1 MSLVIGLDTGGTYTD
16 AALLDAASG
25 QVLATGKALT
35 TREDLSIGLG
45 GAIARVLDA
54 YVTGNGQTGGGQTG
68 GGQTVGDQTGGGQ
81 TGGGKPGDI
90 GLVSLSTT
98 LATNAVVEGVGGRV
112 GLVMIGFD
120 EAALERADLAR
131 ALGQD
136 PVAFITGGHKPD
148 GGVQAM
154 LDRDA
159 LRCAA
164 ETFGDEVSAFAIAGH
179 FATRNPEH
187 EIAARDL
194 LRELT
199 GLPITCSHE
208 LSSALGGP
216 RRALT
221 AVLNARLIN
230 LLERLITA
238 TEAIMADQGLTC
250 PLMVVKGDGSLLHS
264 DFARTR
270 PVETVLSG
278 PAASLS
284 GAAFLAGTDTA
295 LIADIGGTTTD
306 IAFLQNGAP
315 RLRAEGALVG
325 GWQTMVEAAE
335 IRTCGLGGD
344 SEVRAVTR
352 GRDGGVTLGPRR
364 AVPLSLL
371 ATQHPEIIAI
381 MEEQLGLAVPMQTDA
396 RFVFPVMPD
405 EVPGWLTR
413 SETRLAQKA
422 IEMGPTPIA
431 EIAATQLALGA
442 VDRLISRG
450 LLGLAAFTPTDAA
463 HVTGA
468 FTDFDVSAA
477 EFGAALM
484 ARQKNGLGEAI
495 ASDATSLAV
504 MTLATLHQR
513 SGLALMDAALA
524 HDGAGEEQASRTP
537 LLATLYEQ
545 HLKASVT
552 ASVTG
557 NAAGNAAGNEAGNEA
572 ETDATKMNGPQMN
585 GPQMNGTAGGMAEGR
600 AGARAGNEARLVRV
614 GMQLE
619 TGLVA
624 LGASAATHYPH
635 IADMMGVAV
644 SVPDHADVAGA
655 VGAAVGSVRQRVMI
669 SITAPADGKF
679 RVHLPEGPIDLEV
692 QESALER
699 ARMAAKRLA
708 HDRASS
714 AGASSIEVA
723 ITEDVRLVQLGPDKQ
738 LFIEAFVHATASGQ
752 PG

>member
-16 AALLDAASG
+16 AALLDAEAG
-25 QVLATGKALT
+25 RVLATGKALT
-35 TREDLSIGLG
+35 TREDLSIGVG
-45 GAIARVLDA
+45 SAIARVLDA
-54 YVTGNGQTGGGQTG
+54 YAK
-68 GGQTVGDQTGGGQ
+68 GD
-81 TGGGKPGDI
+81 GKRNRTDNSKTGDI

-136 PVAFITGGHKPD
+136 PVAFIDGGHKPD
-148 GGVQAM
+148 GGAQAP

-159 LRCAA
+159 LREVAA
-164 ETFGDEVSAFAIAGH
+164 NFGDEVSAIAIAGH

-187 EIAARDL
+187 EITARDL
-194 LRELT
+194 LREIT

-221 AVLNARLIN
+221 AVLNSRLIN
-230 LLERLITA
+230 LLERLIEA
-238 TEAIMADQGLTC
+238 TEAIMTEQGLTC

-264 DFARTR
+264 NFARTR
-270 PVETVLSG
+270 PVETLLSG
-278 PAASLS
+278 PAASLL
-284 GAAFLAGTDTA
+284 GAAFLAKTDTA

-306 IAFLQNGAP
+306 VAFLQNGVP

-344 SEVRAVTR
+344 SEVRAITR
-352 GRDGGVTLGPRR
+352 GREGGVRLGPRR
-364 AVPLSLL
+364 AVPLALM
-371 ATQHPEIIAI
+371 ATQHPAIIDN
-381 MEEQLGLAVPMQTDA
+381 MEEQMQLSVPMQTDA
-396 RFVFPVMPD
+396 RFIFPVMPNG
-405 EVPGWLTR
+405 VPSWLTR

-422 IEMGPTPIA
+422 IKLGPTPVA

-463 HVTGA
+463 HVSGA
-468 FTDFDVSAA
+468 FTSFNARAA
-477 EFGAALM
+477 ELGAALM
-484 ARQKNGLGEAI
+484 ARQKNGLGENIACDGKTLAAI
-495 ASDATSLAV
+495 
-504 MTLATLHQR
+504 TLATLHQR

-524 HDGAGEEQASRTP
+524 HDGAGEEQASRNT
-537 LLATLYEQ
+537 LLAKIFDQ
-545 HLKASVT
+545 HVAISNKNNKIET
-552 ASVTG
+552 AKPRVSG
-557 NAAGNAAGNEAGNEA
+557 LANGAAG
-572 ETDATKMNGPQMN
+572 
-585 GPQMNGTAGGMAEGR
+585 GTS
-600 AGARAGNEARLVRV
+600 RLVRI

-619 TGLVA
+619 TNLVA
-624 LGASAATHYPH
+624 LGASAATHYPN
-635 IADMMGVAV
+635 IARMMGVTV
-644 SVPDHADVAGA
+644 SVPEHADVAGA

-669 SITAPADGKF
+669 SITAPADGKY
-679 RVHLPEGPIDLEV
+679 RVHLPDGPVDLDT
-692 QESALER
+692 QEAALELAQR
-699 ARMAAKRLA
+699 GARRIA

-714 AGASSIEVA
+714 AGACAIEVA
-723 ITEDVRLVQLGPDKQ
+723 IAEEVQLVQLTPDKQ
-738 LFIEAFVHATASGQ
+738 LFIEAFVHATASGK